1 MSTQRIVLA
10 GGGGAD
16 DSVPLD
22 QQLAA
27 WLGPRAHLLY
37 LPIALNNPARSFEGA
52 YDWLSS
58 TLAPFGLTRIAL
70 WTGLAGKTAVDLDPF
85 DGIYIGGGNTYW
97 LLHQIRAAAFGAAL
111 ANFVAQGRPIYG
123 GSAGAILLG
132 RDIVTCA
139 HLDQNS
145 VGLTDT
151 AGLDLLGGAAVW
163 CHYRAADDPQIEA
176 LVARFTMPVLAISER
191 AGIAREGDELRSV
204 GYEAAFR
211 FTATGRERIAPGE
224 RLHI

>member
-1 MSTQRIVLA
+1 MGPPRIALA
-10 GGGGAD
+10 GGGGAE

-22 QQLAA
+22 QQFAA
-27 WLGPRAHLLY
+27 WLSPDAHLLY
-37 LPIALNNPARSFEGA
+37 LPLALNSPARHFADA
-52 YDWLSS
+52 YDWLSV
-58 TLAPFGLTRIAL
+58 TLAPFGLTRICM
-70 WTGLAGKTAVDLDPF
+70 WTELAGKSAADFDPF

-97 LLHQIRAAAFGAAL
+97 LLHQIRAAAFDTAL
-111 ANFVAQGRPIYG
+111 ADFVAQGRPIYG
-123 GSAGAILLG
+123 GSAGAIVLG

-139 HLDQNS
+139 HLDRNS
-145 VGLTDT
+145 VGLADT

-176 LVARFTMPVLAISER
+176 VVARFTMPVLAISER

-211 FTATGRERIAPGE
+211 FTAAGRERIAPGE